1 MTLAQL
7 FRRIVPYVKPYRLLL
22 VATLSLTLLG
32 SLLAQGESDG
42 M

>member
-1 MTLAQL
+1 MTLALL